1 MAAQTKATK
10 EKPASRR
17 ASATTATGRGGRSA
31 TSETTREDEHGA
43 ALPVPVVTPHV
54 KVMRVPVPGLSV
66 VGDVGRVAAAYLP
79 PPDRLAFYG
88 GLAAAAAIGI
98 LDWPVAA
105 AVGLGTM
112 VARRA
117 AARRESARPVPTARP
132 EGAEERETPSRPAST
147 TRTRAATGTSRSR
160 ATTGTSRAR
169 TATGTRA
176 ETESGTAA
184 DSGAAGRSTGRTS
197 V

>member
-54 KVMRVPVPGLSV
+54 KVMRVPV
-66 VGDVGRVAAAYLP
+66 GRGAAAYLP